1 MVHNHHGVC
10 GKVDVKLAAPETAL
24 LGRLQGGNG
33 ILGIT
38 GLLALP
44 VTAMGTYFLG
54 FHGRCRQR
62 QKRKKQNKFFHS
74 VKLLIFLYL

>member
-10 GKVDVKLAAPETAL
+10 GKVDIKLAAPETGIL
-24 LGRLQGGNG
+24 RGPERRNG

-44 VTAMGTYFLG
+44 VTAVGAHFLG
-54 FHGRCRQR
+54 FHGRSSQH
-62 QKRKKQNKFFHS
+62 QKRKEQNKFFHS